1 VVKQFLTVQLGAL
14 EHEVFCVAFLDA
26 QHRLLA
32 FREMF
37 RGTLTQTAV
46 YPREVAREAL
56 RLNAA
61 AVVLSHNHPSGH
73 VDPSRADEHLT
84 QALKASLQ
92 LLDVRVLDHVVVAGD
107 ATVSFAERGLL

>member
-1 VVKQFLTVQLGAL
+1 
-14 EHEVFCVAFLDA
+14 
-26 QHRLLA
+26 
-32 FREMF
+32 
-37 RGTLTQTAV
+37 V

-84 QALKASLQ
+84 QTLKTTLQ
-92 LLDVRVLDHVVVAGD
+92 LLDVQVLDHVIVAGD